1 MFDNEFTSSLA
12 IKILISYRTILTEIL
27 SNLKYTD
34 TLTNESLK
42 ESIKIFF
49 QVSEIIFLQKKQFY
63 EKSLNEISLLICL
76 KSVQILK
83 DSSII
88 IVSKHFVDYFAIYG
102 ETSLFTALIE
112 EGNSSQ
118 LMKMKRVSN
127 YHENGID
134 SLLELAE
141 MEQINII
148 EIEKIID
155 ELLNALQCYDPNDI
169 LLHESLAMVTTSLS
183 GILGNLLYLVSFY
196 SDKSIVVFI
205 CSSVSLL
212 FFQGNNVEV
221 ELIRETELDSYIPFF
236 TTSSASSSAAA
247 AGSSSSSSGANMASP
262 FHSTSSRLFSKVME
276 VFSITTVIPFS
287 FFFGI

>member
-183 GILGNLLYLVSFY
+183 GILGNLLYLVSF
-196 SDKSIVVFI
+196 IQITFH
-205 CSSVSLL
+205 CS
-212 FFQGNNVEV
+212 
-221 ELIRETELDSYIPFF
+221 
-236 TTSSASSSAAA
+236 
-247 AGSSSSSSGANMASP
+247 
-262 FHSTSSRLFSKVME
+262 FHF
-276 VFSITTVIPFS
+276 
-287 FFFGI
+287 